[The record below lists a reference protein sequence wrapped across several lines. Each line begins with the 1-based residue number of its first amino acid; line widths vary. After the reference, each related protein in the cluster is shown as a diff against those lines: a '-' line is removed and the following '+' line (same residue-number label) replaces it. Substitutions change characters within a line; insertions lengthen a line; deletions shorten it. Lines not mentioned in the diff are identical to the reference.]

1 MCHRYFR
8 SIAGWVSI
16 TPSCHDVLTVFFQ
29 AGWVFETEGRENQVC
44 LKSITYVSRKKKK
57 SSSSTDA
64 RELKATH
71 RTSDDKMS
79 GKDPASY
86 SMQRART
93 KAEQKF
99 EEVQRKRVC
108 IMNDVK

>member
-1 MCHRYFR
+1 MSSPYSFKPGG
-8 SIAGWVSI
+8 S
-16 TPSCHDVLTVFFQ
+16 
-29 AGWVFETEGRENQVC
+29 
-44 LKSITYVSRKKKK
+44 LKLKGDKIRKKKK

-99 EEVQRKRVC
+99 EEVQRKRVSS
-108 IMNDVK
+108 

>member
-1 MCHRYFR
+1 MSSPYSFKP
-8 SIAGWVSI
+8 G
-16 TPSCHDVLTVFFQ
+16 
-29 AGWVFETEGRENQVC
+29 G
-44 LKSITYVSRKKKK
+44 KKKK

-99 EEVQRKRVC
+99 EEVQRKRLHEQARKEAGKTHKDKVESFNAYLESLSEHHDMPK
-108 IMNDVK
+108 IGPG